1 MKWLYAMAALGIL
14 LTGQAFAQEAP
25 EPEATVEAP
34 APVPTLIFKTSA
46 TIPAPRVIEVD
57 GSVSCR
63 LDGDVL
69 RCTARVVE
77 GPVE

>member
-25 EPEATVEAP
+25 EPDTE
-34 APVPTLIFKTSA
+34 PVTIEDTGVTIFRSTSP
-46 TIPAPRVIEVD
+46 IRSPRVIEVD